1 MLYADGNKRQFHV
14 KLWVKSSLLHGA
26 YTPHAELSVQEIWY
40 YHCKMKNFVKIHYG
54 VNYGHLNTIA
64 DALI

>member
-1 MLYADGNKRQFHV
+1 MLNKNHKINTFPA
-14 KLWVKSSLLHGA
+14 A
-26 YTPHAELSVQEIWY
+26 YTPHAELSVQAIWY
-40 YHCKMKNFVKIHYG
+40 YHCKMKNFLKIHYG